1 MKDLQVSSISLSI
14 CVMKASCTTFMIKL
28 MKTHKMIRLGTICLI
43 SGCCSQCGFT
53 HPPSTHVRIS
63 FKPTAPSCIGKD
75 KWLHTVSHQD
85 EKLTMD
91 IPCRRSRKLN
101 CGQRSFLV
109 VSMQCITYITVYN
122 LLHVPGRFLQPKPF
136 AMREGK
142 GKISQAR
149 DTPQN
154 PPAVVRMSQAS
165 PVFLY
170 KNVLLSNKSED
181 SILTA
186 SLLIGQTFQK
196 TFYQRMSHL
205 LIINRNHYTG
215 VEYFCDELPVPW
227 TNSFLSQASCKMF

>member
-109 VSMQCITYITVYN
+109 VSMQCITYHGIQFVACTGKVPTTKTIRDAGRKRENIT
-122 LLHVPGRFLQPKPF
+122 
-136 AMREGK
+136 
-142 GKISQAR
+142 SAR
-149 DTPQN
+149 HASE
-154 PPAVVRMSQAS
+154 PASSGAYVTS
-165 PVFLY
+165 
-170 KNVLLSNKSED
+170 
-181 SILTA
+181 
-186 SLLIGQTFQK
+186 
-196 TFYQRMSHL
+196 
-205 LIINRNHYTG
+205 
-215 VEYFCDELPVPW
+215 
-227 TNSFLSQASCKMF
+227 